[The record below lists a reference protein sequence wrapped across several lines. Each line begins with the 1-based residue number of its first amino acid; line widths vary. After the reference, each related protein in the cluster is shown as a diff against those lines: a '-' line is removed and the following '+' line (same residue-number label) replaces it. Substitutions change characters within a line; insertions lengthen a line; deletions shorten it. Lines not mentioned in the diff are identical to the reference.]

1 MNKRTTNL
9 IYGILFFAGLI
20 LQIIAIDL
28 FRVTFISTTIS
39 VGLYLF
45 SGLIGFLVLWRKF
58 KGTFKYKLLDVIVS
72 LTFCI
77 VSIGGTLTFLFLAA
91 NYYPVK
97 SKPVKQIF
105 PIVKTGTLGRTISSG
120 CAEPFA
126 TVEKN
131 GLLKEIV
138 FTCDLPDN
146 ISSYK
151 RVDLAICKGAL
162 GFDIIRNKQLIK

>member
-1 MNKRTTNL
+1 MNNKTANL
-9 IYGILFFAGLI
+9 IYGIPFFAGLI

-28 FRVTFISTTIS
+28 FRLTFISTTIS

-45 SGLIGFLVLWRKF
+45 SGLIGFLVLWRKL
-58 KGTFKYKLLDVIVS
+58 KGTFKYKLLDVIVA

-97 SKPVKQIF
+97 SKPVKHIF

-126 TVEKN
+126 AVEKD

-138 FTCDLPDN
+138 FTCNLPEN

-151 RVDLAICKGAL
+151 SVDLAISKGAL
-162 GFDIIRNKQLIK
+162 GFDIIRDKQLIK